1 MKTSPQ
7 TVAAIALLEGTR
19 LHPYNDLNGN
29 ATNGIGHLL
38 HKGPCDGTEP
48 TLTEAEALDQFSN
61 DLYSKAEI
69 FVNRFVKAPL
79 TQNQFDALSDFCYN
93 EGCGS
98 LQKVVSE
105 TGLDRPFEADYVAV
119 PGHLMSYNKIRK
131 NGVLVPCP
139 GLTNRRQFEID
150 LWNKV

>member
-7 TVAAIALLEGTR
+7 TVSAIALLEGTR
-19 LHPYNDLNGN
+19 LKPYNDLNGN

-48 TLTEAEALDQFSN
+48 TLTEAEALAQFAD

-69 FVNRFVKAPL
+69 FVNKWVKSPL
-79 TQNQFDALSDFCYN
+79 SQNRYDALSDFCYN

-98 LQKVVSE
+98 LLKVISE
-105 TGLDRPFEADYVAV
+105 NGLDHPSGANYAAV
-119 PGHLMSYNKIRK
+119 PGHLISYNKVRK
-131 NGVLVPCP
+131 NGVLVPSP
-139 GLTNRRQFEID
+139 GLTKRRQFEIA
-150 LWNKV
+150 LWNKG